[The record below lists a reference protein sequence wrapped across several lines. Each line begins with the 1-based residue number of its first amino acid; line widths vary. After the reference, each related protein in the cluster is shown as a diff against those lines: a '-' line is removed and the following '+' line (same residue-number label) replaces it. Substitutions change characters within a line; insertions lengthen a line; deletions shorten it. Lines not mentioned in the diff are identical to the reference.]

1 MKKHFN
7 QELAMTKEDNKNF
20 KKSTEFRFYDKDYVD
35 NDVKGRDHCHIFGKQ
50 RDSGYKDSNINIK
63 LNHKIPAVFPNLKV
77 MISIYYART
86 RQIRS

>member
-63 LNHKIPAVFPNLKV
+63 LNHKIPAVFPNLKI

>member
-20 KKSTEFRFYDKDYVD
+20 KKSTKFRFYDKDYVD

-63 LNHKIPAVFPNLKV
+63 LNHKIPAVFPNLKI